1 MALGEL
7 SRTDQNTQAKIACAG
22 PKQPGFFAARAYR
35 HHTASSPRKPHQA
48 SKALN
53 SPIPAPPAA
62 PALPQSQT
70 CNIMVASSHQ
80 AESWNSLKTSLK
92 VAVRRFPKG
101 LQLTLLQACRNH
113 NAMYSVEL
121 SDFFK
126 SSVALAPSPLNATF
140 QHYRSG
146 LHTMFRALASEVK
159 VGTRGLGP
167 LCSCGRV
174 PTFLASTV
182 LLGHCK
188 DTISMALTQ

>member
-7 SRTDQNTQAKIACAG
+7 SRTDQNTQVKIACAG

-62 PALPQSQT
+62 HALPQSQT

-80 AESWNSLKTSLK
+80 AESWNSPKTSLK
-92 VAVRRFPKG
+92 VAVRRFPQG
-101 LQLTLLQACRNH
+101 LQLTLLQAYRNH
-113 NAMYSVEL
+113 NAMYSVEK
-121 SDFFK
+121 SDVFK
-126 SSVALAPSPLNATF
+126 SSIALAPIPPKCHVPTLPLRAS
-140 QHYRSG
+140 H
-146 LHTMFRALASEVK
+146 HVPALASEVK

-174 PTFLASTV
+174 PTFGTV
-182 LLGHCK
+182 RIL
-188 DTISMALTQ
+188 

>member
-1 MALGEL
+1 MTLGEL

-48 SKALN
+48 SKTLN
-53 SPIPAPPAA
+53 SPIPAPPVA

-80 AESWNSLKTSLK
+80 AESWNSPKTSLK

-126 SSVALAPSPLNATF
+126 SSVAPPPLNATF

-146 LHTMFRALASEVK
+146 LHTMFELWPPRLKLEPAVWGHFAPVDAFQLFW
-159 VGTRGLGP
+159 LP
-167 LCSCGRV
+167 LYY
-174 PTFLASTV
+174 
-182 LLGHCK
+182 
-188 DTISMALTQ
+188 